1 MRYFLSIIFL
11 SILISLASCR
21 EDFSTERSSGKLEF
35 SKSKIYLD
43 TVFTNIGSSTY
54 TLKVYNRSSK
64 DINIPTVQLGK
75 GINSKYRLMV
85 DGRTENGKIFNNVE
99 LLANDSLYIFVETTV
114 DIASA
119 NPTSLT
125 YDDQILFDSGSNQQK
140 VDLTTLIQD
149 ANFLFPNRTLSPI
162 VYETISVNGFQAGTR
177 GHTLTSTELNWT
189 SSKPYVIYGNVVV
202 PTGSTLNIGA
212 GTRVYFHD
220 SATLIVND
228 GATLNIAGGLNIFDP
243 ITGAITT
250 QNEVTFEGDRL
261 EPAFENTP
269 GQWGAV
275 FILSNNNNTIN
286 HLTLKNATLGVY
298 AVSNLNVPKL
308 IINNSQFYG
317 CSNFGI
323 LARNSNIVGKN
334 VVINSAG
341 QASLACL
348 EGGTYD
354 FTHCTFNNNW
364 QSSSQR
370 AVILTDNFT
379 TGNVVSIANLS
390 SNFKNCI
397 IYGTTNNYELF
408 LDKKGSNFNTTFTNC
423 LVKFSESNSNLSN
436 PSLYD
441 AVRNPSF
448 NNKINLSPLF
458 KNASKN
464 KLNVLVGSPV
474 IGNANFVN
482 SNFLDILGQ
491 TRVNPSDIG
500 AYKFTP

>member
-1 MRYFLSIIFL
+1 MRRLLYITFLG
-11 SILISLASCR
+11 ILISLVSCR

-54 TLKVYNRSSK
+54 TLKVYNRSNK

-75 GINSKYRLMV
+75 GLNSKYRLMV

-99 LLANDSLYIFVETTV
+99 LLAKDSLYIFIETTV

-119 NPTSLT
+119 NPVSLT

-149 ANFLFPNRTLSPI
+149 ANFIFPNRTLSPTI
-162 VYETISVNGFQAGTR
+162 YETISVNGFQAGTR
-177 GHTLTSTELNWT
+177 GHTLTASELNWT
-189 SSKPYVIYGNVVV
+189 NSKPYVIYGNVVV
-202 PTGSTLNIGA
+202 PTGSTLNIAA

-220 SATLIVND
+220 SSTLIVND
-228 GATLNIAGGLNIFDP
+228 GATLNIAGGLNVFDL
-243 ITGAITT
+243 ISGAITT

-261 EPAFENTP
+261 EPSFEDTP

-275 FILSNNNNTIN
+275 FILSNNNNSIN
-286 HLTLKNATLGVY
+286 HLTLKNATLGIY
-298 AVSNLNVPKL
+298 LVSNLNIPKL
-308 IINNSQFYG
+308 VINDSQFYG

-348 EGGTYD
+348 EGGSYD
-354 FTHCTFNNNW
+354 FKHCTFNNNW

-370 AVILTDNFT
+370 AVILSDNFMV
-379 TGNVVSIANLS
+379 GNTITIANLTAIF
-390 SNFKNCI
+390 SNSI
-397 IYGTTNNYELF
+397 IYGSTNNYELF
-408 LDKKGSNFNTTFTNC
+408 IDKKGSSALNTDFKNC
-423 LVKFSESNSNLSN
+423 LVKFSDSNSNLAN
-436 PSLYD
+436 PNLYD
-441 AVRNPSF
+441 AIRNPTF
-448 NNKINLSPLF
+448 NNLRNLNPLF
-458 KNASKN
+458 KNPSKN
-464 KLNVLVGSPV
+464 KLSLLTGSAA
-474 IGNANFVN
+474 IGTANFSN
-482 SNFLDILGQ
+482 SNFPDILGQ
-491 TRVNPSDIG
+491 TRANPSDIG
-500 AYKFTP
+500 AYKF

>member
-1 MRYFLSIIFL
+1 MRYLLTILFLG
-11 SILISLASCR
+11 ILISLASCR

-54 TLKVYNRSSK
+54 TLKVYNRSNK
-64 DINIPTVQLGK
+64 DISIPTVQLGK
-75 GINSKYRLMV
+75 GLGSKYRLMV

-99 LLANDSLYIFVETTV
+99 LLANDSLYIFIETTV

-125 YDDQILFDSGSNQQK
+125 YDDQILFDSGTNQQK

-149 ANFLFPNRTLSPI
+149 ANFIFPNRTLSPT

-177 GHTLTSTELNWT
+177 GHNLTATELNWT
-189 SSKPYVIYGNVVV
+189 NTKPYVIYGNVVV
-202 PTGSTLNIGA
+202 PTGSTLNIAA
-212 GTRVYFHD
+212 GTRVYFHSD
-220 SATLIVND
+220 ATLIVND
-228 GATLNIAGGLNIFDP
+228 GATLNIAGGLNVFDP
-243 ITGAITT
+243 ISGAITT
-250 QNEVTFEGDRL
+250 KNEVSFEGDRL
-261 EPAFENTP
+261 EPSFEDTP

-286 HLTLKNATLGVY
+286 HLTLKNATLGIY
-298 AVSNLNVPKL
+298 AVSNVNVPKL
-308 IINNSQFYG
+308 TIDNSQFYG

-323 LARNSNIVGKN
+323 LARDSFIRGRNI
-334 VVINSAG
+334 VINSAG

-348 EGGTYD
+348 EGGDYD

-379 TGNVVSIANLS
+379 IGTTIIVSNLI

-397 IYGTTNNYELF
+397 IYGSTNNNELF
-408 LDKKGSNFNTTFTNC
+408 LDKKGSSFSTTFSNC
-423 LVKFSESNSNLSN
+423 LVKLSDSNSNLSN
-436 PSLYD
+436 PVLYD
-441 AVRNPSF
+441 AIRNPTF
-448 NNKINLSPLF
+448 NNLRNLNPTF
-458 KNASKN
+458 KNPAKN
-464 KLNVLVGSPV
+464 KLNLLVGSAA
-474 IGNANFVN
+474 IGTANFSN
-482 SNFLDILGQ
+482 SNFLDVLGL
-491 TRVNPSDIG
+491 TRTNPSDIG
-500 AYKFTP
+500 AYKFQ